1 MSDGK
6 IAFVFSGQ
14 GAQCPGMG
22 KALCETSEAAAAVF
36 AMADRI
42 RPGTSQQC
50 FQGTKEELDITIN
63 TQPCLF
69 TVDLAAAKA
78 VQALGIKADL
88 AAGFSLG
95 EIAALAFAGI
105 LGEENAFQLVCKR
118 AEFMQD
124 AAVRQSRALWAP
136 YWEWKKKNSKR
147 FLEVLKVHR
156 QLILTVPGRLLLQ
169 PEKATSMQ
177 LPQQ

>member
-69 TVDLAAAKA
+69 TVDLAST
-78 VQALGIKADL
+78 
-88 AAGFSLG
+88 FSL
-95 EIAALAFAGI
+95 L
-105 LGEENAFQLVCKR
+105 
-118 AEFMQD
+118 MM
-124 AAVRQSRALWAP
+124 S
-136 YWEWKKKNSKR
+136 KKNADILHVPPYPLR
-147 FLEVLKVHR
+147 HIFLFFHMGIR
-156 QLILTVPGRLLLQ
+156 
-169 PEKATSMQ
+169 
-177 LPQQ
+177 